1 MAETIFE
8 RVRTLVLTLK
18 NLIINF
24 NAEDGEKGLSYSL
37 GCNVSSVKAVRG
49 QTVVEQIASCSNSSN
64 RKERDR
70 KSVV

>member
-37 GCNVSSVKAVRG
+37 GYNVSSVKAVRG

-64 RKERDR
+64 RKERNTCD
-70 KSVV
+70 

>member
-1 MAETIFE
+1 M
-8 RVRTLVLTLK
+8 RTLVLTLK

-37 GCNVSSVKAVRG
+37 GYNVSSVKAVRG

-64 RKERDR
+64 RKERNTCD
-70 KSVV
+70 